1 MNNNLRGW
9 LTFDCYG
16 TLIDWRT
23 GMSRALASIDS
34 ARVDELLAG
43 YHRYEPGLQ
52 QARPTLSYKEVL
64 RIGLAA
70 SARGLGMELND
81 AQARVLGYTMPTWPA
96 FSETSS
102 VLNRLRDDG
111 WQLGILSNVDN
122 DILNQ
127 TLPLLGAPIDLVVTA
142 ERVGSYKPDLAHFRE
157 FVRDAAPAEGR
168 WVHVACS
175 WTHDV
180 LPARLLGI
188 PSIFVNR
195 ENEQHDPSLVLGV
208 TSDLLDVPDILD
220 SHLPR

>member
-1 MNNNLRGW
+1 MTNDVRGW

-52 QARPTLSYKEVL
+52 QARPMLSYKEVL

-70 SARGLGMELND
+70 SARGQGIELDD
-81 AQARVLGYTMPTWPA
+81 AQERVLGDTMPTWPA

-102 VLNRLRDDG
+102 VLNELRDDG

-122 DILNQ
+122 DIVNQ

-157 FVRDAAPAEGR
+157 FVRDASPAEGR

-180 LPARLLGI
+180 LPARLVGI
-188 PSIFVNR
+188 PSVFVNR

-208 TSDLLDVPDILD
+208 TSDLLDVPDILN